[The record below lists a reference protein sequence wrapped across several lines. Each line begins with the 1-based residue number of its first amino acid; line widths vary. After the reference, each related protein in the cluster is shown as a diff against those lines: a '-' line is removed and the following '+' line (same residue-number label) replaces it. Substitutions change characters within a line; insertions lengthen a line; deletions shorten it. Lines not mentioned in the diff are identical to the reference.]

1 MDSSQQ
7 LPDEFIQICQ
17 AVTAKRPKAVIDHI
31 LQHGFVTTEDLKQ
44 RYGYNHPPRA
54 ARDVRELGIPL
65 ETFRVTGT
73 DGRKIAAYKFGD
85 IRTARFSQIAGRTA
99 LSKQIKD
106 ELVKKYGCK
115 CFIYLEEVP
124 ERELQIDHRVPFEV
138 DGEPELLPENFML
151 LCGSANRGKSWS
163 CEHCENWK
171 NLKDK
176 SICLSCYWA
185 YPENYT
191 HIAMRQVRRIDL
203 LWQGDEIDTYERLK
217 IQANTLNI
225 DISELVKEIIER
237 GIINNDDKDG

>member
-7 LPDEFIQICQ
+7 LPDDFVQLCQ
-17 AVTAKRPKAVIDHI
+17 SVTAKRPKAVIDHI
-31 LQHGFVTTEDLKQ
+31 LQYGFVTTEELKQ

-54 ARDVRELGIPL
+54 ARDVREHGIPL

-85 IRTARFSQIAGRTA
+85 ISKARFSRLSGRTG
-99 LSKQIKD
+99 LSKQLKL
-106 ELVKKYGCK
+106 ELIKKYGCK
-115 CFIYLEEVP
+115 CFIYLEEVD

-138 DGEPELLPENFML
+138 DGEPELEPENFML
-151 LCGSANRGKSWS
+151 LCGSANRAKSWS
-163 CEHCENWK
+163 CEHCENW
-171 NLKDK
+171 NSLKDK

-203 LWQGDEIDTYERLK
+203 IWQGDDIDTYERLK
-217 IQANTLNI
+217 QQAARLDKEI
-225 DISELVKEIIER
+225 PEFVKEIIER
-237 GIINNDDKDG
+237 EIRRNGNA